1 MVAPAP
7 APAAGRRLRRRLAP
21 LVRTAAATP
30 GADHYRKHF
39 PAWAHLWI
47 LLWHGLS
54 GSPSLRRTY
63 DVLVRDGRH
72 GAWLGLEQGLSYSQ
86 LARSS
91 ASRPLACVE
100 ALLEAVARAARR
112 TPPPDPLWKLLHRVQ
127 ALDSSFVR
135 LSAKLCPW
143 AVHGGFTP
151 GIRVQ
156 CALDLA
162 GRLPRG
168 VHVTIPDTND
178 HEALRGWDLA
188 SLRGWTLLIDL
199 GYYGHR
205 LFAQVRA
212 EGVHFVTRLHP
223 QAAYRVTTVRYPLPT
238 PTPEGDVVLA
248 DETIDLGSPNNRR
261 GAVVPEMRLV
271 TSRNAKGEVYRFLT
285 DRFDLD
291 AAEVVRLYRLRWR
304 IELFFRALKR
314 SWGMLHPLGYSPQA
328 LHLTVLVALIAA
340 IVSLL
345 LGEHPVG
352 MSAAAWVRVV
362 TDALLPLARSR
373 GG

>member
-1 MVAPAP
+1 MVAS
-7 APAAGRRLRRRLAP
+7 APAAGRQLRRRLAP
-21 LVRTAAATP
+21 LVTQAAATP

-47 LLWHGLS
+47 LLWHSLS

-63 DVLVRDGRH
+63 DLLVRDGRH
-72 GAWLGLEQGLSYSQ
+72 GAWLRLEQGLSYSQ

-91 ASRPLACVE
+91 TSRPLACVE
-100 ALLEAVARAARR
+100 ALLAGVVQAARR
-112 TPPPDPLWKLLHRVQ
+112 TAPPDPLWRLLHQVQ

-151 GIRVQ
+151 GVRLQ

-162 GRLPRG
+162 RWLPTGVRL
-168 VHVTIPDTND
+168 TIPDTND
-178 HEALRGWDLA
+178 HEALRQWELA
-188 SLRGWTLLIDL
+188 PLTGWTVLIDL

-205 LFAQVRA
+205 LFAQLREA
-212 EGVHFVTRLHP
+212 GVHFITRLHP
-223 QAAYRVTTVRYPLPT
+223 QAAYRVTAIRYPLPS

-261 GAVVPEMRLV
+261 GTVVPAVRLI
-271 TSRNAKGEVYRFLT
+271 TSRNAQGAVHRFVT
-285 DRFDLD
+285 DRFDLS

-314 SWGMLHPLGYSPQA
+314 RWSLLHPFGYSPQA
-328 LHLTVLVALIAA
+328 LHLTLLFALIAA
-340 IVSLL
+340 VVALL
-345 LGEHPVG
+345 LGERPAG
-352 MSAAAWVRVV
+352 MSFAAWVQ
-362 TDALLPLARSR
+362 ALTAALFPLRR
-373 GG
+373 PTGG

>member
-1 MVAPAP
+1 MVAP
-7 APAAGRRLRRRLAP
+7 APAAGRRLRRRLTP
-21 LVRTAAATP
+21 LVRAAAATP

-63 DVLVRDGRH
+63 DLLVRDGRH
-72 GAWLGLEQGLSYSQ
+72 DAWLGLEQGLSYSQ

-91 ASRPLACVE
+91 TSRPLACLE
-100 ALLEAVARAARR
+100 ALLVAAVQHVRR
-112 TPPPDPLWKLLHRVQ
+112 TAPPDPLWQLLHKVQ

-143 AVHGGFTP
+143 AAHGGFTP

-156 CALDLA
+156 CALEVGA
-162 GRLPRG
+162 RLPSG
-168 VHVTIPDTND
+168 IHVTIPDTND

-188 SLRGWTLLIDL
+188 ALRDWTLLIDL

-205 LFAQVRA
+205 LFAQLRA
-212 EGVHFVTRLHP
+212 AQVHFITRLHP
-223 QAAYRVTTVRYPLPT
+223 QAAYRVTALRYPPAT
-238 PTPEGDVVLA
+238 PTPEGDVVLT

-261 GAVVPEMRLV
+261 GTVVPELRLV
-271 TSRNAKGEVYRFLT
+271 TSRNAHGEGSRFVT
-285 DRFDLD
+285 DRFDLT

-314 SWGMLHPLGYSPQA
+314 TWGMLHPLGHSQQA
-328 LHLTVLVALIAA
+328 VHLTVLLSLLAA
-340 IVSLL
+340 VVGLL
-345 LGEHPVG
+345 LGERPAG
-352 MSAAAWVRVV
+352 MSFVAWVQ
-362 TDALLPLARSR
+362 TLTAALLPCRR
-373 GG
+373 PTGG

>member
-7 APAAGRRLRRRLAP
+7 VAGRRLRRRLTP
-21 LVRTAAATP
+21 LVTQAAATP
-30 GADHYRKHF
+30 GADQYRKHF

-47 LLWHGLS
+47 LLWHSLS
-54 GSPSLRRTY
+54 GSPSLRHTY
-63 DVLVRDGRH
+63 DLLVRDGRH
-72 GAWLGLEQGLSYSQ
+72 GKWLRLEQGLSYSQ

-91 ASRPLACVE
+91 TSRPLACVE
-100 ALLEAVARAARR
+100 ALLGAVVQTARR
-112 TPPPDPLWKLLHRVQ
+112 TAPPDPLWKLLHRVQ

-151 GIRVQ
+151 GVRLQ
-156 CALDLA
+156 CALDL
-162 GRLPRG
+162 GRRLPTGLRL
-168 VHVTIPDTND
+168 TIPDTND
-178 HEALRGWDLA
+178 HEALRQWELEP
-188 SLRGWTLLIDL
+188 LTGWTVLIDL

-205 LFAQVRA
+205 LFAQLREA
-212 EGVHFVTRLHP
+212 GVHFITRLHP
-223 QAAYRVTTVRYPLPT
+223 QAAFRVTAIRYPSAT

-261 GAVVPEMRLV
+261 GTVVPAVRLV
-271 TSRNAKGEVYRFLT
+271 TSRNAKGEVYRFVT
-285 DRFDLD
+285 DRFDLS

-314 SWGMLHPLGYSPQA
+314 NWGMLHPLGTSPQA
-328 LHLTVLVALIAA
+328 MHLTVLLSLIAA
-340 IVSLL
+340 VVALL
-345 LGEHPVG
+345 LGERPTG
-352 MSAAAWVRVV
+352 MSFAAWVH
-362 TDALLPLARSR
+362 ALTAVLIPRARPT